1 MAYAGKF
8 RDSIKTARL
17 LDDSRLRGGGRW
29 SWAVLKDGELEEGK
43 GEEELSSVSGGEDI
57 EQPTYSP
64 HFLWQKWLSSPVPS
78 SLFSPNGPAPEIS
91 PLEVL
96 DRDSKALQLL
106 LLQKDTAPL
115 PSPSGH
121 SQASC
126 FTNQGYFF
134 FHLPNAL
141 EIESCQVYFTYDPC
155 MEEDVEEDGPGL
167 PEGSPLPPL
176 LPLAGEQDD
185 YCAFPPRDDLLLFSP
200 SLSTPNTVYGGNIAP
215 EERPPLSLQERLPSL
230 ASPDLMGLQCPL
242 ELMLEGDG
250 EGMCTNSSGEQASVP
265 EGSIHRADQDRGQG
279 PILPLNTDAY
289 LSLQELQA
297 QDSVHLI

>member
-1 MAYAGKF
+1 MGVG
-8 RDSIKTARL
+8 
-17 LDDSRLRGGGRW
+17 RGEVVLGGPE
-29 SWAVLKDGELEEGK
+29 DGEQEEGK
-43 GEEELSSVSGGEDI
+43 GKEEFSGGEDE

-64 HFLWQKWLSSPVPS
+64 HFLWQKWLSSPVPLS
-78 SLFSPNGPAPEIS
+78 FFSPSGPAPEIS

-96 DRDSKALQLL
+96 DRDTKAMQLL
-106 LLQKDTAPL
+106 LLQKDVTPS
-115 PSPSGH
+115 PSPSGR

-155 MEEDVEEDGPGL
+155 VEEDVEEDGPQ
-167 PEGSPLPPL
+167 PPAGSPLSPL
-176 LPLAGEQDD
+176 LPLAGAQDD

-200 SLSTPNTVYGGNIAP
+200 SLSTPSTAYGGSAAP
-215 EERPPLSLQERLPSL
+215 EERPPLSLQEGLPSQ

-242 ELMLEGDG
+242 ELMLEGDR
-250 EGMCTNSSGEQASVP
+250 EEMSANSSGEQASVP
-265 EGSIHRADQDRGQG
+265 EGSPQGQDQDRGQG
-279 PILPLNTDAY
+279 PVLTLNTDAY

>member
-1 MAYAGKF
+1 MRGREEVLGGPERWRAGG
-8 RDSIKTARL
+8 REG
-17 LDDSRLRGGGRW
+17 RGGVEFG
-29 SWAVLKDGELEEGK
+29 
-43 GEEELSSVSGGEDI
+43 GGEDV

-78 SLFSPNGPAPEIS
+78 SLFSPTGPAPEIS

-96 DRDSKALQLL
+96 DGDSKALQLL
-106 LLQKDTAPL
+106 LLQKDTAPS

-121 SQASC
+121 SQGSC

-200 SLSTPNTVYGGNIAP
+200 SLSTPNTAAL

-265 EGSIHRADQDRGQG
+265 EGSLHRPDQDRGQG
-279 PILPLNTDAY
+279 PILTLYTDAY

-297 QDSVHLI
+297 QDPVHLI